1 MDADAPEAPV
11 QHGGENVS
19 VEPSITRAAATDFDV
34 LAVVG
39 KGTYGKVYQVQH
51 KASRGYFAMKVFDK
65 QRLIKMKQVSYTK
78 VERDIMTRVRHPF
91 LVDLKCSFQSASKVW
106 KL

>member
-1 MDADAPEAPV
+1 MA
-11 QHGGENVS
+11 
-19 VEPSITRAAATDFDV
+19 DFDV

-39 KGTYGKVYQVQH
+39 KGTYGRVYQVKH
-51 KASRGYFAMKVFDK
+51 RATGAFYAMKVFDK

-91 LVDLKCSFQSASKVW
+91 LVDLKCSFQSRSKVRQRW
-106 KL
+106 AQMEG